1 MTYCPRTKTCTSDC
15 GGGAGGGG
23 GDGGGGAIVVRH
35 TAFHLANVWV
45 AVQDGASDNRH
56 VFPETTKPLQVVSG
70 GGGDG
75 SGMGAGGGEGG
86 IDSNPNVSSQSRMYS
101 VYARFGNSRASVA

>member
-1 MTYCPRTKTCTSDC
+1 MTA

-23 GDGGGGAIVVRH
+23 GDGGGGATIVRH
-35 TAFHLANVWV
+35 TDVPPLPTSGLLSKTVLVN
-45 AVQDGASDNRH
+45 NRH

-75 SGMGAGGGEGG
+75 GGMGGGGGDGG
-86 IDSNPNVSSQSRMYS
+86 MDSNPQCVIAKSDVYS
-101 VYARFGNSRASVA
+101 VYARLGNSRASVA